1 VTGFYGK
8 RQRSASPEAAER
20 PRAPPRAIT
29 TAEFLK
35 FASENGYVVKPTA
48 WYLRRLRK
56 AIAARLILPTTRDLY
71 QEPSFTLYGFPA
83 AVLQAF
89 ADPFLHEPS
98 IELSKP
104 LPKVLKL
111 EVRSLR
117 VLHEM
122 LQLQLLDPQYEGG
135 LRFVRPAKV
144 KYVRAMTAAVLP
156 FVMVA
161 KGDDLMVSFKYILID
176 SLGAITPPK
185 EMEWSDIDDRRA
197 RIVVLQQ
204 MRAALARE
212 KKTPRLTASLR
223 RQVDPDW
230 EGSEEEDAVEEADDN
245 ATEVGE
251 EDPPAEGEPAEP
263 AEPPEPEPDPP
274 DSPPPPPR
282 EM

>member
-1 VTGFYGK
+1 
-8 RQRSASPEAAER
+8 
-20 PRAPPRAIT
+20 
-29 TAEFLK
+29 
-35 FASENGYVVKPTA
+35 
-48 WYLRRLRK
+48 
-56 AIAARLILPTTRDLY
+56 
-71 QEPSFTLYGFPA
+71 
-83 AVLQAF
+83 
-89 ADPFLHEPS
+89 
-98 IELSKP
+98 
-104 LPKVLKL
+104 
-111 EVRSLR
+111 
-117 VLHEM
+117 M

-245 ATEVGE
+245 ATE
-251 EDPPAEGEPAEP
+251 
-263 AEPPEPEPDPP
+263 
-274 DSPPPPPR
+274 
-282 EM
+282 

>member
-1 VTGFYGK
+1 MTGFYGK

-122 LQLQLLDPQYEGG
+122 LQLQLLDS
-135 LRFVRPAKV
+135 RCR
-144 KYVRAMTAAVLP
+144 
-156 FVMVA
+156 
-161 KGDDLMVSFKYILID
+161 
-176 SLGAITPPK
+176 
-185 EMEWSDIDDRRA
+185 
-197 RIVVLQQ
+197 
-204 MRAALARE
+204 
-212 KKTPRLTASLR
+212 
-223 RQVDPDW
+223 
-230 EGSEEEDAVEEADDN
+230 
-245 ATEVGE
+245 
-251 EDPPAEGEPAEP
+251 
-263 AEPPEPEPDPP
+263 
-274 DSPPPPPR
+274 
-282 EM
+282 